1 MESSINCK
9 NCSSEVIGSFCHKC
23 GQKSSVNKVSF
34 KETFQ
39 DFIDTVLSVNA
50 PLITTTKILF
60 VNPGILFREYLNGKR
75 KSYYKPVSFFI
86 ITTLIYIIVRSLINY
101 NPMTTA
107 GVKVEGK
114 ILVDAGKYMVK
125 NINNIMFLFV
135 FALGVLFKLFFYRK
149 NSLAEFIAISFYAVG
164 VYTMIGLVSMFY
176 LKYVDPQYTVIPIV
190 VFMGYVIFAFS
201 SFFKSRKITTI
212 LKIFLVYTL
221 SFMVYS
227 GIGFLLSF
235 LIVWLKT
242 S

>member
-23 GQKSSVNKVSF
+23 GQKSSVNKVTF

-107 GVKVEGK
+107 GVKVEGE

-176 LKYVDPQYTVIPIV
+176 LKYVDPQYTAMPIV
-190 VFMGYVIFAFS
+190 IFMGYVIVAFS
-201 SFFKSRKITTI
+201 SFFKSRNFLTI
-212 LKIFLVYTL
+212 LKIVMAYMLA
-221 SFMVYS
+221 FMLYS
-227 GIGFLLSF
+227 GLGFLLSL
-235 LIVWLKT
+235 LIVWLK
-242 S
+242 SS